1 MGHSLP
7 INTGPISGTPIQSN
21 TCNTI
26 HAIQFRPSAAVSL
39 AAFRCHRPF
48 TLSRLSMA
56 AKLSRRLLVWAPN
69 FLRLAVPNKLLHS
82 CCHPTVT
89 VTLDFSKRQ
98 HKYQMPRSIPGTPQ
112 VIVVGVLI
120 RCGHH
125 HHHHHLCISATHLF
139 GFGAAC
145 VFVAS

>member
-1 MGHSLP
+1 M
-7 INTGPISGTPIQSN
+7 
-21 TCNTI
+21 
-26 HAIQFRPSAAVSL
+26 
-39 AAFRCHRPF
+39 
-48 TLSRLSMA
+48 
-56 AKLSRRLLVWAPN
+56 
-69 FLRLAVPNKLLHS
+69 
-82 CCHPTVT
+82 T

-125 HHHHHLCISATHLF
+125 QPQHLRISAAHLF
-139 GFGAAC
+139 GFGGAY